1 MYCECVAN
9 VRRGEMASRS
19 IGFAVAEEDLPLL
32 DELVEKYGGGNRSEL
47 LRVAMRRLR
56 HDAWAEKMRTL
67 QADARAEMGGRV
79 YTPDEVQA
87 LVKQVL
93 AENRE

>member
-1 MYCECVAN
+1 
-9 VRRGEMASRS
+9 MAARS

-32 DELVEKYGGGNRSEL
+32 DELVEQYGGGNRSEF
-47 LRVAMRRLR
+47 LRVAMKRLR
-56 HDAWAEKMRTL
+56 HDAWAQKMRTL
-67 QADARAEMGGRV
+67 QTDARKELGGRI

-93 AENRE
+93 AEDRA